1 MTKYD
6 DMIHSVSTLKVEDVD
21 ADVLTMTSTEK
32 VFSRC
37 WGIKKYIPLLQC
49 AKIPKAQTVDML
61 ISIYCMVFICHMT
74 CRLTSRHDRV

>member
-37 WGIKKYIPLLQC
+37 LGIKKNTIVAMCENP
-49 AKIPKAQTVDML
+49 
-61 ISIYCMVFICHMT
+61 
-74 CRLTSRHDRV
+74 